1 MHFRSI
7 LFALACAWA
16 VLAWTAS
23 ATVIFSPMLPTWLS
37 QSLLFIAAVV
47 GFILIWDFFEMTWCQ
62 LQKPVR
68 RYRIATEDAAENH
81 GVAGRMDTA
90 S

>member
-1 MHFRSI
+1 MHYRSI

-16 VLAWTAS
+16 VLAWAAS
-23 ATVIFSPMLPTWLS
+23 AAVTFSPTLPTWLS

-47 GFILIWDFFEMTWCQ
+47 GFILIWVFFEMTWCQ
-62 LQKPVR
+62 LQKPLR
-68 RYRIATEDAAENH
+68 RYRLSTEEVAERH
-81 GVAGRMDTA
+81 GVAGLMDTA